1 MNQRKRRIKAANK
14 WIYDCSVAT
23 DKFWAK
29 RGYDRISYKGESIF
43 ASGSREYSGPPP
55 HDVRPPTLYPKFTK
69 IDGPREITGVCL
81 KIRDYHPGAYSP
93 LGQDVYLVQDVLD
106 HD

>member
-29 RGYDRISYKGESIF
+29 RGYNRISYKGESIF
-43 ASGSREYSGPPP
+43 ASGPREYS
-55 HDVRPPTLYPKFTK
+55 R
-69 IDGPREITGVCL
+69 VCL
-81 KIRDYHPGAYSP
+81 KIRDYHPGAYRY
-93 LGQDVYLVQDVLD
+93 LGQDVLD